1 MRQIVEC
8 VANFSEGRRR
18 AAIEEIVASV
28 AGVNGVAILGYES
41 DADHNR
47 SVVTFAG
54 PPNEVAEAAF
64 AGIRAARR
72 LIDMEMHR
80 GQHPRI
86 GAADVVPFVPLR
98 NVSMAECVRLAR
110 ALGARV
116 GQELRIPVFLYQK
129 AALKQNNRELADIR
143 RGGYERLKKEIRVEH
158 ARQPD
163 FGPCELG
170 SAGACV
176 IGARDI
182 LIAFNVYLSTGDA
195 LIARRIA
202 RQVRQSSGGLP
213 HVKAL
218 GLLINGKAQV
228 SMNLTDYRIT
238 SIHRAVEAVRQAA
251 RALSHDIERTELV
264 GLLPR
269 AALQATTTTFVHI
282 DNFTP
287 GRVLE
292 LQLVRCFG
300 EI

>member
-1 MRQIVEC
+1 MSQIVEC

-28 AGVNGVAILGYES
+28 ADVNGVAILGYES
-41 DADHNR
+41 DRDHNR

-54 PPNEVAEAAF
+54 PPNEVSEAAF
-64 AGIRAARR
+64 AGICAASR
-72 LIDMEMHR
+72 LIDVESHR

-86 GAADVVPFVPLR
+86 GAADVVPFVPLK
-98 NVSMAECVRLAR
+98 NVSMADCVHLAR
-110 ALGARV
+110 GLGERV
-116 GQELRIPVFLYQK
+116 GQELRIPVYLYQ
-129 AALKQNNRELADIR
+129 AAAMRQKNRELADIR
-143 RGGYERLKKEIRVEH
+143 RGGYERLKNDIRVEQ

-163 FGPCELG
+163 FGPCEIG
-170 SAGACV
+170 SAGACA

-195 LIARRIA
+195 HIARRIA
-202 RQVRQSSGGLP
+202 SQVRQSSGGLP

-218 GLLINGKAQV
+218 GLLVNGRAQV

-238 SIHRAVEAVRQAA
+238 SIHRAVVAVRQAA
-251 RALSHDIERTELV
+251 RALGHEIARTELV

-269 AALQATTTTFVHI
+269 AALQATETTFVHI

-287 GRVLE
+287 DRMLE
-292 LQLVRCFG
+292 LQLARCLG
-300 EI
+300 AI